1 MGLHIQEIDPEG
13 DTLLTLRQPD
23 APFAV
28 CEEKTMWPNY
38 LPQYDS
44 LVIEEIRELL
54 GHTTLL
60 DVAPTNG
67 RHGRWHP
74 VQKPATRQQPPET
87 DSEEEEDSEESE
99 EETDDED
106 EGRIIQMLVS
116 SKHLMY
122 ASKYY
127 QTMLAGN
134 WAETKARNGYRYQIA
149 TSEWSYDAVLI
160 LMNILHGRT
169 RDVPRKLDLETLAQ
183 VAALTDY
190 YECSD
195 AVDFFSK
202 TWAENLED
210 PEPSAYGRKL
220 LLRMSIAWVFG
231 EGEVYHKLAK
241 IVLRSIRGPMH
252 QLDLPGLPQT
262 GGKSRY
268 SQTAFATMAD
278 KTQTSS
284 RKEDKSLLATSWIS
298 STTSCSSSSERKIG
312 ARIHVRQDLLDTS

>member
-1 MGLHIQEIDPEG
+1 MEHIIQEIDPEG
-13 DTLLTLRQPD
+13 DTLLTLRR
-23 APFAV
+23 ANSPFAV
-28 CEEKTMWPNY
+28 CEDTSMWPNY
-38 LPQYDS
+38 LPQHDG
-44 LVIEEIRELL
+44 LVVEEIRELL
-54 GHTTLL
+54 GHAPLL
-60 DVAPTNG
+60 DRPPTIG
-67 RHGRWHP
+67 RQGKWHST
-74 VQKPATRQQPPET
+74 QKPAGRVSAET
-87 DSEEEEDSEESE
+87 DSEEESE

-106 EGRIIQMLVS
+106 EERTVQMIVS

-122 ASKYY
+122 ASRYF

-134 WAETKARNGYRYQIA
+134 WAETKSRNGYRYHIA
-149 TSEWSYDAVLI
+149 AHDWSLEAILI

-169 RDVPRKLDLETLAQ
+169 REVPRKLDLETLAQ

-220 LLRMSIAWVFG
+220 LLRLSIAWVFG
-231 EGEVYHKLAK
+231 EEAVYHKLAK

-262 GGKSRY
+262 AGELPTLPTHTSRY
-268 SQTAFATMAD
+268 
-278 KTQTSS
+278 
-284 RKEDKSLLATSWIS
+284 
-298 STTSCSSSSERKIG
+298 G
-312 ARIHVRQDLLDTS
+312 